1 MAPPRGGRPSS
12 TSRGMTACVT
22 TTARLPR
29 PKTRINIPGNF
40 WTGTIPAD
48 RNKLFAVEVVE
59 VEESHVFTTRN
70 TGPGARLL
78 QMADLDSDEPSPE
91 AMPDLWIQAKIFARF
106 EKENKISLT
115 NEYDNA

>member
-1 MAPPRGGRPSS
+1 MAAS
-12 TSRGMTACVT
+12 VT

-29 PKTRINIPGNF
+29 LKTRINIPGNF
-40 WTGTIPAD
+40 WTGTRPAD

-59 VEESHVFTTRN
+59 VEEMHSFRGTH

-78 QMADLDSDEPSPE
+78 QMMDLDSDEPSPE
-91 AMPDLWIQAKIFARF
+91 AEPDLWIQAKIFARF

-115 NEYDNA
+115 NEYDNARTC